1 MLVNEIVEGFV
12 QIFGRNKG
20 KVVRRYRCT
29 SGSRRGRIVS
39 NPATCTA
46 PKNVKAKM
54 NMKATR
60 RKKGAS
66 MGVAARRTKRTNP
79 ASQKLKRLNIGKRT
93 IKPRR
98 RPKGRKKYEN

>member
-1 MLVNEIVEGFV
+1 MLVEEIVEGFV

-29 SGSRRGRIVS
+29 SGSRRGRIVAS
-39 NPATCTA
+39 PKTCTA

-54 NMKATR
+54 TMKATR
-60 RKKGAS
+60 RRKGS
-66 MGVAARRTKRTNP
+66 TMGIRAGRTKRTNP

-98 RPKGRKKYEN
+98 RPGTRSKI